1 MEENKRKMALE
12 EAIEKYSGR
21 LNDPTASARVT
32 GPCGDTMEFF
42 VNIENGK
49 ITEVRFHADG
59 CGVTAAC
66 GAAVAFYVDG
76 RPLSEAF
83 FISPGLILRTL
94 KQVPDDHKHCAIL
107 ASTAFYRALADHLIK
122 P

>member
-1 MEENKRKMALE
+1 METKERKIALE
-12 EAIEKYSGR
+12 DAIKKYSGR
-21 LNDPTASARVT
+21 LNDPTASARVK

-42 VNIENGK
+42 VNIENDK
-49 ITEVRFHADG
+49 ITDVRFHADG
-59 CGVTAAC
+59 CGVTTAC
-66 GAAVAFYVDG
+66 GAAVSFYVDG

-94 KQVPDDHKHCAIL
+94 GQVPEDHKHCAIL
-107 ASTAFYRALADHLIK
+107 ASTAFYRALADYLIK